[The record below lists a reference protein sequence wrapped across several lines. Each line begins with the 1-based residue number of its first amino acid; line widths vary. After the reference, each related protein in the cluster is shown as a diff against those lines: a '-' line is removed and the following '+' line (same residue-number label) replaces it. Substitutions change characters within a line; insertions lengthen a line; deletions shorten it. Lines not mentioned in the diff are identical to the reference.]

1 MCRTYGIG
9 IMRTARHPNSVL
21 PQWYV
26 SFAKSWVVKSG
37 NAVPMMFPRV
47 GLVSEM
53 LQSTSKARRTRQT
66 LPCERGRSED
76 TVTEIASLS
85 ADVLEDMTKEKHT
98 NPRDT

>member
-37 NAVPMMFPRV
+37 NAVPMTFPRV
-47 GLVSEM
+47 VIVSVRIGSYQRGMTYEIDSA
-53 LQSTSKARRTRQT
+53 LRARTKRRY
-66 LPCERGRSED
+66 RS
-76 TVTEIASLS
+76 
-85 ADVLEDMTKEKHT
+85 
-98 NPRDT
+98 